1 MVENLSKINDKLM
14 IKAQNQFTKVKE
26 KEDVDRD
33 LKEKYDIVSAKIE
46 VNLGL

>member
-1 MVENLSKINDKLM
+1 MYEQLYPEEEGDESSLVENLSKINDKLM

-33 LKEKYDIVSAKIE
+33 LK
-46 VNLGL
+46 